1 MLETP
6 METPMTTSLALPQ
19 LIALQQQV
27 SALAVR
33 RKHIHSPLNG
43 GHLSRLRGRGMEF
56 EEVRAY
62 QAGDELS
69 SIDWKVTART
79 GTTHTK
85 IFREERERPVLM
97 CLDYRKAMFF
107 ATQGALKSV
116 VASKAAALLAWHGV
130 THGDRLGAYLF
141 SDDEHQEIRPTRGRK
156 GVLKF
161 LHACCQS
168 KAWQGQHEASISPN
182 LQDMTQRLRHIR
194 QTGSLIYMLS
204 DFRGLD
210 DVSMGHLAVLARHHD
225 VVLVHI
231 HDVIEANFPASGTF
245 PIFDGKQHFTC
256 YADAVM
262 QKALQA
268 QYQQRM
274 DSLEQLQKQHGI
286 HLIHL
291 QTHEDVAQSI
301 RERLWAI

>member
-1 MLETP
+1 MI
-6 METPMTTSLALPQ
+6 TSLELPP

-27 SALAVR
+27 SALGVR
-33 RKHIHSPLNG
+33 RKHIRSPLNG

-79 GTTHTK
+79 GKAHTK

-130 THGDRLGAYLF
+130 AHGDRLGAYLF
-141 SDDEHQEIRPTRGRK
+141 SDEEHQEIRPTRGRK

-161 LHACCQS
+161 LHACCQA
-168 KAWQGQHEASISPN
+168 KAWQGQYEASRSPS
-182 LQDMTQRLRHIR
+182 LQAITQRLRYIR
-194 QTGSLIYMLS
+194 QTGSLIYILS

-210 DVSMGHLAVLARHHD
+210 NVSVGHLAVLARHHD

-231 HDVIEANFPASGTF
+231 HDVIEANFPASGAF
-245 PIFDGKQHFTC
+245 PVFDGKQYFTC
-256 YADAVM
+256 YADAAM
-262 QKALQA
+262 QQALQA
-268 QYQQRM
+268 QYQQRIE
-274 DSLEQLQKQHGI
+274 SLEQLQKQYRI

>member
-1 MLETP
+1 MMTHLE
-6 METPMTTSLALPQ
+6 LPQ

-33 RKHIHSPLNG
+33 RKHIRSPLSG
-43 GHLSRLRGRGMEF
+43 AHLSRLRGRGMEF
-56 EEVRAY
+56 EEVRVY
-62 QAGDELS
+62 QAGDEIS
-69 SIDWKVTART
+69 SIDWKVTARK

-107 ATQGALKSV
+107 GTQGGLKSV

-130 THGDRLGAYLF
+130 AHGDRLGAWIF
-141 SDDEHQEIRPTRGRK
+141 SDQAHQEIRPARGRK

-161 LHACCQS
+161 LHACCQA
-168 KAWQGQHEASISPN
+168 KAWQAKHSTEPSPS
-182 LQDMTQRLRHIR
+182 LQETTQRLRHLR
-194 QTGSLIYMLS
+194 QTGSLIYILS

-210 DVSMGHLAVLARHHD
+210 TVSQTNLVMLARHND

-231 HDVIEANFPASGTF
+231 HDAIEAAFPASGAF
-245 PIFDGKQHFTC
+245 PIFDGQQHFTC
-256 YADAVM
+256 YADANM
-262 QKALQA
+262 QRVLQA
-268 QYQQRM
+268 AFNQRVQA
-274 DSLEQLQKQHGI
+274 LEDLQKQHGM

-291 QTHEDVAQSI
+291 QTHEDVAQAI